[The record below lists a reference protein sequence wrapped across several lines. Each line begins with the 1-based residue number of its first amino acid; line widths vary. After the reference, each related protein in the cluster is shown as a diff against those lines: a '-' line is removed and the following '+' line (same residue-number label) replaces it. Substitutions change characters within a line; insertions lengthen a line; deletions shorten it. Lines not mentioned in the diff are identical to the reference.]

1 MLNRSFQQRYRDV
14 DMQNPEISRAKRL
27 RYGRQRIHQGASM
40 TQFHQLTMTN
50 AQGEEVNFQDFA
62 GQTCLIV
69 NVASR

>member
-1 MLNRSFQQRYRDV
+1 
-14 DMQNPEISRAKRL
+14 
-27 RYGRQRIHQGASM
+27 M

-50 AQGEEVNFQDFA
+50 AQGEEINFRDFT

>member
-1 MLNRSFQQRYRDV
+1 
-14 DMQNPEISRAKRL
+14 
-27 RYGRQRIHQGASM
+27 M

-50 AQGEEVNFQDFA
+50 AQGEEINFQDFT

>member
-1 MLNRSFQQRYRDV
+1 MLNRSSRQCYRSV
-14 DMQNPEISRAKRL
+14 DLQNPEISRAKRL
-27 RYGRQRIHQGASM
+27 RYGHCVVYKGAAM

-50 AQGEEVNFQDFA
+50 AQGEEINFQDFA